1 MRPAQANPGNRL
13 LQVRG
18 NAGTHDVAL
27 GSQTLRALAAAGS
40 SPGAGGASA
49 PGKDSQTEP
58 GEAVAV
64 PRYNK
69 SANAGCGDRA
79 APDAWPR
86 VEGPLDLV
94 RNPKA

>member
-1 MRPAQANPGNRL
+1 M
-13 LQVRG
+13 RG

-40 SPGAGGASA
+40 SPGAGGAGASS
-49 PGKDSQTEP
+49 KDSLTTP

-69 SANAGCGDRA
+69 SANAGRGDRA

-86 VEGPLDLV
+86 VKGPLDLV
-94 RNPKA
+94 WTLKG